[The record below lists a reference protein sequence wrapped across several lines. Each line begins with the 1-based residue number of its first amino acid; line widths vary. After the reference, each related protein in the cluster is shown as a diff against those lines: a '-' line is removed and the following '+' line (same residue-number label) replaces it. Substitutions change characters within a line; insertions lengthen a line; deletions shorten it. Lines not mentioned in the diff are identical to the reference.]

1 MREDALDR
9 RGFARR
15 LAATSLAAAPL
26 ALGVSPVRADEAEKT
41 KSSSAGAAQTPAAL
55 TLELIRRLYPHD
67 FDDAQLAEIRR
78 QIEEDQARSKVLSEF
93 ALANADEP
101 APIFAAWRAED

>member
-1 MREDALDR
+1 MPSNVVDR
-9 RGFARR
+9 RAFARQ

-26 ALGVSPVRADEAEKT
+26 ALGALPARADETPK
-41 KSSSAGAAQTPAAL
+41 TPAAL

-93 ALANADEP
+93 ALSNADEP